1 MKRKVIAV
9 LLLTMLVTSGC
20 GKQTKQSVKK
30 QPTTQAVEM
39 TTEEI
44 KEAPFEDVNI
54 LDYSKIGTI
63 TYLIIGDSFSNCEKY
78 EVNIDQTYLDAI
90 IDAKPYI
97 KVKVKYGTKVN
108 NNKNVDLYNTEDVGS
123 VTDNKEELQV
133 GTIVDWEFYDGKDL
147 GKMDLSTVCDYLK
160 DKYTLPKTDDE
171 SVMHK
176 MTVKSVEKVEPDT
189 EDEDEEETEP
199 YLRITDENG
208 FIFNDYVHSA
218 KDYKVGKQVT
228 INVIVSYKE
237 NLDEVT
243 NPMQVTYD
251 VAGDAYE

>member
-9 LLLTMLVTSGC
+9 LLLTMIVTSGC
-20 GKQTKQSVKK
+20 GKQTKQSVEK
-30 QPTTQAVEM
+30 QPVTQEVEN

-54 LDYSKIGTI
+54 LDYSKIGTV

-97 KVKVKYGTKVN
+97 KVKVKYGKKVE

-160 DKYTLPKTDDE
+160 DKFSLPKE
-171 SVMHK
+171 ENEAVKHK
-176 MTVKSVEKVEPDT
+176 MTVTNVEKVEPDGN
-189 EDEDEEETEP
+189 DEDEVETEP
-199 YLRITDENG
+199 YFRITDENG
-208 FIFNDYVHSA
+208 FIFNDYVNGAS
-218 KDYKVGKQVT
+218 KYKVGKEIT
-228 INVIVSYKE
+228 INVIISYKE

-251 VAGDAYE
+251 VAGDAYD